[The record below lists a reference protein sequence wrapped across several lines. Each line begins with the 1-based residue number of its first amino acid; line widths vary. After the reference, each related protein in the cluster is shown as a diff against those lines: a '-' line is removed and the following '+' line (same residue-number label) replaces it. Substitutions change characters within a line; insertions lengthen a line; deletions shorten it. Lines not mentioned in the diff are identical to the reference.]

1 MGDALAVALLNAR
14 GFTADDFA
22 LSHPGG
28 SLGKRLLLRLA
39 DIMHKGERLPT
50 VATNAKIKD
59 ALVEMSLK
67 GLGMT
72 AIVDDNS
79 QLMGLFT
86 DGDLRRILDAQI
98 NIHQD
103 SITSVMTKNPY
114 VAQQDML
121 AAEALKIMEDKKI
134 NGLIIVNDNNQPI
147 GAMNMHDLL
156 KSGVL

>member
-1 MGDALAVALLNAR
+1 
-14 GFTADDFA
+14 
-22 LSHPGG
+22 
-28 SLGKRLLLRLA
+28 
-39 DIMHKGERLPT
+39 
-50 VATNAKIKD
+50 
-59 ALVEMSLK
+59 MSLK

-72 AIVDDNS
+72 AVVDANNS
-79 QLMGLFT
+79 LIGLFT
-86 DGDLRRILDAQI
+86 DGDLRRILDEEI

-103 SITSVMTKNPY
+103 SITSVMTKDPL
-114 VAQQDML
+114 VAKQDML

>member
-1 MGDALAVALLNAR
+1 
-14 GFTADDFA
+14 
-22 LSHPGG
+22 
-28 SLGKRLLLRLA
+28 
-39 DIMHKGERLPT
+39 
-50 VATNAKIKD
+50 
-59 ALVEMSLK
+59 
-67 GLGMT
+67 MT
-72 AIVDDNS
+72 AIIDDNS

-86 DGDLRRILDAQI
+86 DGDLRRILDAKI
-98 NIHQD
+98 DIHQD

-114 VAQQDML
+114 VAKQDML